1 MRLAVATLFAVLTLQ
16 AHAAEG
22 EKTLVLPRALKDG
35 EIAVIQV
42 QVGSVAR
49 GQEIHVTTVSGR
61 ELGVISPFGVR
72 SGHQAGTYPIPI
84 PADAVA
90 GQQLTVQL
98 SVTGNGAQPHAPTP
112 QQVRSV
118 EVVIGP
124 SAAGQS
130 NNREKK

>member
-1 MRLAVATLFAVLTLQ
+1 MRIAAATLFAVLTLQ

-22 EKTLVLPRALKDG
+22 DKTLALPRALKAG

-42 QVGSVAR
+42 QVGNIAR
-49 GQEIHVTTVSGR
+49 GQEIHVTTASGR

-72 SGHQAGTYPIPI
+72 SGHAAGTYPIPI

-90 GQQLTVQL
+90 GQRLTVHL
-98 SVTGNGAQPHAPTP
+98 TVTGNGAAPHAPTA

-118 EVVIGP
+118 EVVIGG
-124 SAAGQS
+124 SDAGQS
-130 NNREKK
+130 DNQEKK